1 MKPAFTWIP
10 LGAAGGLCESDLSAH
25 LVAPVGSTDFV
36 CLDAGTMMSGLTAAS
51 AKGCFEKIVLRD
63 GLSLEG
69 TVLHH
74 HVKAYLISHPYL
86 DHTEGLVEIS
96 PYDSAKPIVSLAAV
110 VEDIKKH
117 LFNWRIWPNFADEGV
132 EPHLGLYRYLR
143 LEEGKRSAVE
153 GTALNVEAH
162 PLAHG
167 RLTDSVAFLIEA
179 DGEFILY
186 LGDTGPDEVEGRKN
200 TEDLFRHIA
209 PLVSRGVLHGISIEA
224 SYVDGR
230 PDEMLFSHLTPKWV
244 MAAFRRL
251 AGFVDRTDPDSALR
265 GLNVL
270 ITHIKPDV
278 LSAPSPRER
287 IVGQLEDQNDL
298 GLNLIFL
305 EQGEALIL

>member
-10 LGAAGGLCESDLSAH
+10 LGAGGGLYESDLSSH
-25 LVAPVGSTDFV
+25 LVAPFGSTDFV

-51 AKGCFEKIVLRD
+51 AKGCFEKIALRE

-69 TVLHH
+69 TVLRY

-86 DHTEGLVEIS
+86 DHTEGLVEVS
-96 PYDSAKPIVSLAAV
+96 PYDSAKPIVSLAGP
-110 VEDIKKH
+110 VEDIKNH
-117 LFNWRIWPNFADEGV
+117 LFNWRTWPNFADEGE
-132 EPHLGLYRYLR
+132 EPLLGLYRYIR
-143 LEEGKRSAVE
+143 VAEGKRSAIE
-153 GTALNVEAH
+153 GTAITVEAH

-167 RLTDSVAFLIEA
+167 RRTDSVAFLLEA
-179 DGEFILY
+179 DGEFVLY
-186 LGDTGPDEVEGRKN
+186 MGDTGPDEVEGRKN
-200 TEDLFRHIA
+200 TEDLFRYIA

-224 SYVDGR
+224 SYGDGR
-230 PDEMLFSHLTPKWV
+230 PDDMLFSHLTPKWV

-251 AGFVDRTDPDSALR
+251 AGFVDRADPDNALR

-278 LSAPSPRER
+278 LSAPPPQER
-287 IVGQLEDQNDL
+287 IARQLEDQNDL

-305 EQGEALIL
+305 EQGKTLTL